1 LTFSLRRAP
10 RHVPC
15 IEFVELVTDYLEG
28 VLPARER
35 RALEHHL
42 SLCDPCADYLEQ
54 MRETRRLT
62 GSLEV
67 DDVPEAGVEDLM
79 AVFRAYQGKR
89 DDEPGEAPL

>member
-1 LTFSLRRAP
+1 LTHFLRRAP

-35 RALEHHL
+35 RAFEHHL
-42 SLCDPCADYLEQ
+42 TLCDGCVTYVEQ
-54 MRETRRLT
+54 MRETLRLT

-67 DDVPEAGVEDLM
+67 HHVPQAGVEDLM
-79 AVFRAYQGKR
+79 SAFRAYQAER
-89 DDEPGEAPL
+89 ADEPGG

>member
-1 LTFSLRRAP
+1 VTFPLHRAP

-42 SLCDPCADYLEQ
+42 GLCDPCAAYLEQ
-54 MRETRRLT
+54 MRETLRLT
-62 GSLEV
+62 GALEV
-67 DDVPEAGVEDLM
+67 GDVPEAGVEALLD
-79 AVFRAYQGKR
+79 VFRAYQSER
-89 DDEPGEAPL
+89 ADEPSG

>member
-1 LTFSLRRAP
+1 LTRFLRRAP

-42 SLCDPCADYLEQ
+42 TLCDGCTAYLEQ
-54 MRETRRLT
+54 MRETLRLT
-62 GSLEV
+62 GSLEI
-67 DDVPEAGVEDLM
+67 DDVPQAGVEDLM
-79 AVFRAYQGKR
+79 AAFRAYQVER
-89 DDEPGEAPL
+89 ADEPGG

>member
-15 IEFVELVTDYLEG
+15 IEFVELVTGYLEG

-42 SLCDPCADYLEQ
+42 SLCDPCVAYLEQ

-62 GSLEV
+62 GSLKI

-79 AVFRAYQGKR
+79 AVFRAYQAER
-89 DDEPGEAPL
+89 ADEPGV

>member
-1 LTFSLRRAP
+1 LSFTLRRAP

-28 VLPARER
+28 VLPDRER

-42 SLCDPCADYLEQ
+42 SLCDPCTAYLEQ
-54 MRETRRLT
+54 MRETQRLT
-62 GSLEV
+62 GSLVV

-79 AVFRAYQGKR
+79 AVFRAYQAGR
-89 DDEPGEAPL
+89 ADEKP

>member
-1 LTFSLRRAP
+1 MTFPLSRTP
-10 RHVPC
+10 RHLPC

>member
-1 LTFSLRRAP
+1 LTFTLRRAP
-10 RHVPC
+10 RQVPC

-42 SLCDPCADYLEQ
+42 SLCDPCVAYLEQ

-62 GSLEV
+62 GTLRLD
-67 DDVPEAGVEDLM
+67 DDVPEDLM
-79 AVFRAYQGKR
+79 AVFRAYQAER
-89 DDEPGEAPL
+89 GE

>member
-15 IEFVELVTDYLEG
+15 IEFVELVTDYLEA

-35 RALEHHL
+35 RAFEHHL
-42 SLCDPCADYLEQ
+42 SLCDGCVSYVEQ

-79 AVFRAYQGKR
+79 AAFRAYQAER
-89 DDEPGEAPL
+89 TDEPGG

>member
-1 LTFSLRRAP
+1 LISLRRSP

-42 SLCDPCADYLEQ
+42 RLCDPCVGYIEQ

-62 GSLEV
+62 GTLTV

-79 AVFRAYQGKR
+79 AAFRAYQAQST
-89 DDEPGEAPL
+89 DEPSA